1 MRHVQKAF
9 LWFFRVNWFIE
20 ISNKCIKRSETT
32 LLYRFLDWSIAKITL
47 SWFFIVACRTVAYKN
62 VYVWTLTYQIYLFHH
77 WCTRKCYSSNQ
88 VLSRLIKDCNVGTIL
103 ATLCLLIA
111 RRHAMGV
118 DVNLHFNINTVLKG
132 KKKTLQMK
140 MSKFVWDSFGECKK
154 RTYFRTSCCLQY
166 VSKSL

>member
-1 MRHVQKAF
+1 MNPY
-9 LWFFRVNWFIE
+9 L
-20 ISNKCIKRSETT
+20 SN
-32 LLYRFLDWSIAKITL
+32 
-47 SWFFIVACRTVAYKN
+47 
-62 VYVWTLTYQIYLFHH
+62 LFVPPLVH
-77 WCTRKCYSSNQ
+77 RK
-88 VLSRLIKDCNVGTIL
+88 VLQFKSGFVSLIKDCNVGTIL

-140 MSKFVWDSFGECKK
+140 MSKFVSDSFGECKK

>member
-1 MRHVQKAF
+1 MKLRYF
-9 LWFFRVNWFIE
+9 
-20 ISNKCIKRSETT
+20 
-32 LLYRFLDWSIAKITL
+32 YRFLDWGIAKITL

-62 VYVWTLTYQIYLFHH
+62 VCVWTLTYQIYLFHH

-140 MSKFVWDSFGECKK
+140 ISKFVWDSFGECKK